1 MAEQLLDREIETNE
15 ILEILNKPADNNK
28 IIYLTGISGVGKTGF
43 VKKLSQ
49 SSLLTHAIL
58 SVKIS
63 KSSVETIENLQ
74 YFNALYKTVTYYAKN
89 KMFDSVLSPAQQ
101 NMRSIKSLRRVFFSI
116 FKSKS
121 GLSDMEPLSEP
132 AEDASVVRKK
142 DYLIYVLKKNDIII
156 DIENIQNVDTQS
168 LELIKDIIYESQN
181 RTFIFEYTLTNSNY
195 SHFENQYKEFREICS
210 DISCYK
216 IEKMDF
222 LIAKNL
228 APADINI
235 DIEEVRMLYEKS
247 NGNLMEIILANEHSN
262 ESESNIN
269 TNIKKLSKKEKY
281 ILFIIFLNDAPI
293 EYDDLAVMVIENDN
307 EIRLDFEELKSLIN
321 ILCQK
326 KILIK
331 ENDIIKIKH
340 DSIIDALQMYMQS
353 PILYCAY
360 ITLKNYY
367 NDNLETKK
375 ISIEKLLSLY
385 LRFSDQDLLILLPR
399 IKEFVLDMKYP
410 DLIIEKLDL
419 FRNQILH
426 SSANGFYGI
435 YSLTQTIVEICLYKK
450 MGNIAQKNLDLI
462 YDDTNAYHIALQAQ
476 IYSLQETMAA
486 HDALCDLVQ
495 GLQEGS
501 RLKLICEICFLYLKM
516 KLLPA
521 KSAKKYG
528 EKLINNEL
536 YPQYIEYAYLLRN
549 YAELSDDTEECRQL
563 YGQALDRFKSKKMY
577 HDMAAVY
584 LSLSM
589 ITAYIGDIAQSRQ
602 YIEDAIKLDSRELS
616 LCYILNNKSVLEL
629 LDNTYSN
636 TTEKNLRN
644 ALLLCVSRYEK
655 LIVNANLLIFYC
667 LTNNF
672 SEATRIANIIEESNY
687 LDFQYE
693 EFLHI
698 IYQNLYY
705 YYDLFKHN
713 NDKRQYYY
721 DQILNLVNSPKTKES
736 TKFLAS
742 GMNHLIKTDYF
753 YAQFPFRADF
763 LGYWEFTVDSD
774 LSC

>member
-1 MAEQLLDREIETNE
+1 M
-15 ILEILNKPADNNK
+15 
-28 IIYLTGISGVGKTGF
+28 
-43 VKKLSQ
+43 
-49 SSLLTHAIL
+49 
-58 SVKIS
+58 
-63 KSSVETIENLQ
+63 
-74 YFNALYKTVTYYAKN
+74 
-89 KMFDSVLSPAQQ
+89 
-101 NMRSIKSLRRVFFSI
+101 

-132 AEDASVVRKK
+132 AEDAGVVRKK
-142 DYLIYVLKKNDIII
+142 DYLLYVLKKNDIII
-156 DIENIQNVDTQS
+156 DIENIQNIDTQS
-168 LELIKDIIYESQN
+168 WELIKDIIYEAHN
-181 RTFIFEYTLTNSNY
+181 RTFIFEYTLTNSSHN
-195 SHFENQYKEFREICS
+195 HFENQYKEFREICS

-222 LIAKNL
+222 LIAQDL

-235 DIEEVRMLYEKS
+235 NFDEVRVQYEKS
-247 NGNLMEIILANEHSN
+247 NGNLMEIILANEYSN
-262 ESESNIN
+262 ESESNID
-269 TNIKKLSKKEKY
+269 TKIKKLSKKEKY
-281 ILFIIFLNDAPI
+281 ILFIVYLNDAPI
-293 EYDDLAVMVIENDN
+293 EYDDLAVMAIENDN
-307 EIRLDFEELKSLIN
+307 QIRLDFEELKSLIN

-331 ENDIIKIKH
+331 ENDTVKIKH
-340 DSIIDALQMYMQS
+340 DSIIEALQIYMQS

-360 ITLKNYY
+360 ITLKNFY
-367 NDNLETKK
+367 NDNLDTKK
-375 ISIEKLLSLY
+375 ASVEKLLSLY

-399 IKEFVLDMKYP
+399 IKEFILDIKYP

-426 SSANGFYGI
+426 SSAKGFYGAD
-435 YSLTQTIVEICLYKK
+435 SLTQMIVEICLNKQ

-486 HDALCDLVQ
+486 HDALCTLVQ
-495 GLQEGS
+495 KLQDGS

-521 KSAKKYG
+521 QNAKEYG
-528 EKLINNEL
+528 KKLISNKL
-536 YPQYIEYAYLLRN
+536 YTQYIEYAYLLRN
-549 YAELSDDTEECRQL
+549 YAELSDDNEECKQL
-563 YGQALDRFKSKKMY
+563 YNQALDRFKSKEMY

-589 ITAYIGDIAQSRQ
+589 ITAYSGDIARSKQ
-602 YIEDAIKLDSRELS
+602 YIKDATTLDRRELS
-616 LCYILNNKSVLEL
+616 ECYILNNNAVLEL
-629 LDNTYSN
+629 LGNAYSN
-636 TTEKNLRN
+636 QTEKDLRN
-644 ALLLCVSRYEK
+644 ALLLCVTRYEK
-655 LIVNANLLIFYC
+655 LIVSANLLIFYC

-672 SEATRIANIIEESNY
+672 NEATRIADFIEKSNY

-713 NDKRQYYY
+713 NNKRHYYY
-721 DQILNLVNSPKTKES
+721 DQILDLVNSPKTKES

-774 LSC
+774 LSN

>member
-1 MAEQLLDREIETNE
+1 MDEQLLDREIETND
-15 ILEILNKPADNNK
+15 ILKIINKSVDNNK

-43 VKKLSQ
+43 IKKLSK
-49 SSLLTHAIL
+49 SSQFNHTIL

-74 YFNALYKTVTYYAKN
+74 YFNALYKTVTNFAKQ
-89 KMFDSVLSPAQQ
+89 KIFDSVPSPVQQ
-101 NMRSIKSLRRVFFSI
+101 NARNIKSLWRVLVSI
-116 FKSKS
+116 FKSKL

-142 DYLIYVLKKNDIII
+142 DYLIYILKRKDIIV

-168 LELIKDIIYESQN
+168 LELIKEIIYESQN
-181 RTFIFEYTLTNSNY
+181 RTFIFEYTLTNNDY
-195 SHFENQYKEFREICS
+195 GHFENQYKEFREICY

-228 APADINI
+228 APKDIHF
-235 DIEEVRMLYEKS
+235 DIEELRELYEKS
-247 NGNLMEIILANEHSN
+247 DGNLMEIILANEHTN
-262 ESESNIN
+262 ESESNIDA
-269 TNIKKLSKKEKY
+269 NIKKLSKKEKY

-293 EYDDLAVMVIENDN
+293 QYDELAVMIIEYSN
-307 EIRLDFEELKSLIN
+307 EIFLDFKEMENIIN
-321 ILCQK
+321 MLYQN

-331 ENDIIKIKH
+331 ENGSIKIKH
-340 DSIIDALQMYMQS
+340 DSIIDALQIYMQS

-360 ITLKNYY
+360 TTLKNFY
-367 NDNLETKK
+367 NSNLENQKA
-375 ISIEKLLSLY
+375 SIEKLLSLY
-385 LRFSDQDLLILLPR
+385 LRFSDQDLLTLLPG
-399 IKEFVLDMKYP
+399 IKEFVLNMKYP
-410 DLIIEKLDL
+410 DLIIEKLDF
-419 FRNQILH
+419 FRNKIIH
-426 SSANGFYGI
+426 SSASGFYGT
-435 YSLTQTIVEICLYKK
+435 YYLTLTITEICLNKK
-450 MGNIAQKNLDLI
+450 MGDVAQKNLDLI
-462 YDDTNAYHIALQAQ
+462 YDETNAYHIALQAQ
-476 IYSLQETMAA
+476 IYSLQETMAS
-486 HDALCDLVQ
+486 HDALHDLVQ
-495 GLQEGS
+495 GLKKGS
-501 RLKLICEICFLYLKM
+501 RLRLICEICLLYLKM

-521 KSAKKYG
+521 ESAKKYG
-528 EKLINNEL
+528 NKLVNNSP
-536 YPQYIEYAYLLRN
+536 YKKYKEYAYLLRN
-549 YAELSDDTEECRQL
+549 FAELSDETEECKKL
-563 YGQALDRFKSKKMY
+563 YEQALDIFESKKMY

-589 ITAYIGDIAQSRQ
+589 ITAYVGDIKRSMQ
-602 YIEDAIKLDSRELS
+602 YIDDAIKLDNRNLS

-629 LDNTYSN
+629 LDNSYSK

-655 LIVNANLLIFYC
+655 LIVNANLLVIYC

-672 SEATRIANIIEESNY
+672 CEADRVANIIEESNY

-693 EFLHI
+693 ELLHI

-705 YYDLFKHN
+705 FYNIFNHN
-713 NDKRQYYY
+713 NNKKQYYY
-721 DQILNLVNSPKTKES
+721 DQILNLINSPKTRES

-742 GMNHLIKTDYF
+742 GINHIIKTNYF

>member
-262 ESESNIN
+262 ESESNID

-385 LRFSDQDLLILLPR
+385 LRFSDQDLLILLP
-399 IKEFVLDMKYP
+399 
-410 DLIIEKLDL
+410 
-419 FRNQILH
+419 
-426 SSANGFYGI
+426 
-435 YSLTQTIVEICLYKK
+435 
-450 MGNIAQKNLDLI
+450 
-462 YDDTNAYHIALQAQ
+462 
-476 IYSLQETMAA
+476 
-486 HDALCDLVQ
+486 
-495 GLQEGS
+495 
-501 RLKLICEICFLYLKM
+501 
-516 KLLPA
+516 
-521 KSAKKYG
+521 
-528 EKLINNEL
+528 
-536 YPQYIEYAYLLRN
+536 
-549 YAELSDDTEECRQL
+549 
-563 YGQALDRFKSKKMY
+563 RFKSKKMY